1 MYVPLFLFQLIITD
15 MAKENKLDGPKMV
28 ASAIIGLDVRNIIVN
43 DKTYVISPPS
53 IARIAGATF
62 WLSEMKDGTNM
73 RELFKNFSNSKNLTR
88 ALSWFIQGNDE
99 LSDELAEGTLDE
111 IVEALV
117 IACSLIDAE
126 NFMKLSVLR
135 RSVRRLVAKQK

>member
-1 MYVPLFLFQLIITD
+1 

>member
-1 MYVPLFLFQLIITD
+1 MYVPLFLFQFIITD